1 MADTPVQK
9 SNPIDDLLRNQRFPE
24 IATALRQRSQSIMTR
39 WDPMVREALPT
50 ADSLTF
56 TQVRDQVPQMLA
68 KLADALEFGAD
79 EVHKLIA
86 QTGAH
91 AVERVR
97 QGYNIE
103 ELMIEYRLLRRIVIE
118 QVESALS
125 RRTSMAEDLALSIGI
140 DTVVQQGV
148 VAFVNRQNDVIKRA
162 SDAEAKFLAFLSHDL
177 RNRLNHATL
186 ALELVI
192 RKLKDAPE
200 YAGDAALLESIQ
212 RSITDT
218 IEAMERVLQSERL
231 RKGAGAPKLGPVNL
245 HDVASAVAGE
255 LAAKANIKGLGLKVD
270 VPADATITSDRQ
282 LIALVLHNLVH
293 NAVKYSSKGNVRVSA
308 RASGED
314 RPEWVLSVSDEG
326 PGIVPEHRERLFQA
340 FERGETYGQPGVG
353 LGLSIVTHAAKSLG
367 ARVTLDSQP
376 GTGSTFK
383 LFLPSL

>member
-1 MADTPVQK
+1 VADTPTRK
-9 SNPIDDLLRNQRFPE
+9 SNLIDDLLRNQRFPE
-24 IATALRQRSQSIMTR
+24 IAALLREQSQTIVER
-39 WDPMVREALPT
+39 WESMVRQALPA
-50 ADSLTF
+50 ADSLTLA
-56 TQVRDQVPQMLA
+56 QVRDEVPQTLA
-68 KLADALEFGAD
+68 KLADALEFGSD
-79 EVHKLIA
+79 QVRELIS
-86 QTGAH
+86 QTGGH

-97 QGYNIE
+97 QGYNVE

-125 RRTSMAEDLALSIGI
+125 RRSSMAEDLALSIGI

-148 VAFVNRQNDVIKRA
+148 VAFVNRQNDLIKRA

-186 ALELVI
+186 GLELVI
-192 RKLKDAPE
+192 RKLRDAAE
-200 YAGDAALLESIQ
+200 YADDASLLDSIQ

-231 RKGAGAPKLGPVNL
+231 RKSPGEPKLGRVNL
-245 HDVASAVAGE
+245 RELASAVANE
-255 LAAKANIKGLGLKVD
+255 LSVKAKIKGLGLEID
-270 VPADATITSDRQ
+270 VPPDAAITSDRQ
-282 LIALVLHNLVH
+282 LIGLVLHNLLH
-293 NAVKYSSKGNVRVSA
+293 NAVKYSSKGNVQISA
-308 RASGED
+308 QPPGED
-314 RPEWVLSVSDEG
+314 RPGWVLSVSDEG

-367 ARVTLDSQP
+367 ARVMVDSQP

-383 LFLPSL
+383 LILPSL

>member
-1 MADTPVQK
+1 
-9 SNPIDDLLRNQRFPE
+9 
-24 IATALRQRSQSIMTR
+24 
-39 WDPMVREALPT
+39 VRE
-50 ADSLTF
+50 
-56 TQVRDQVPQMLA
+56 
-68 KLADALEFGAD
+68 
-79 EVHKLIA
+79 LIS
-86 QTGAH
+86 QTGGH

-97 QGYNIE
+97 QGYNVE

-148 VAFVNRQNDVIKRA
+148 VSFVNRQNDVIKRA

-186 ALELVI
+186 GLELVI
-192 RKLKDAPE
+192 RKLRDAAE
-200 YAGDAALLESIQ
+200 YADDASLLDSVL

-231 RKGAGAPKLGPVNL
+231 RKSPGEPKLGRVNL
-245 HDVASAVAGE
+245 RDLASAVANE
-255 LAAKANIKGLGLKVD
+255 LSIKAKIKGLGLKID
-270 VPADATITSDRQ
+270 VPPDAAITSDRQ
-282 LIALVLHNLVH
+282 LIGLVLHNLLH
-293 NAVKYSSKGNVRVSA
+293 NAVKYSSKGNVQISA
-308 RASGED
+308 QPPGED
-314 RPEWVLSVSDEG
+314 RPGWVLSVSDEG

-367 ARVTLDSQP
+367 ARVMVDSQP
-376 GTGSTFK
+376 GMGSTFK
-383 LFLPSL
+383 LILPSL

>member
-1 MADTPVQK
+1 MPERK
-9 SNPIDDLLRNQRFPE
+9 SNPIDDLLRNQPFPE
-24 IATALRQRSQSIMTR
+24 IAALLREQSQIIMER
-39 WDPMVREALPT
+39 WESMVREALPT
-50 ADSLTF
+50 ADSLTLA
-56 TQVRDQVPQMLA
+56 QVRDEVPQTLA
-68 KLADALEFGAD
+68 KLADALEFGSD
-79 EVHKLIA
+79 KVRELIN

-91 AVERVR
+91 AAERVR

-103 ELMIEYRLLRRIVIE
+103 ELMIEYRFLRRIVIE

-140 DTVVQQGV
+140 DAVVQQGV
-148 VAFVNRQNDVIKRA
+148 VAFVNRQNEVIKRA

-186 ALELVI
+186 GLELVI
-192 RKLKDAPE
+192 RTLKGTAE
-200 YAGDAALLESIQ
+200 YADDAALLDSVQ

-255 LAAKANIKGLGLKVD
+255 LAAKANIKGLGLKVG
-270 VPADATITSDRQ
+270 VPPDATITSDRQ
-282 LIALVLHNLVH
+282 LIALVLHNLIH
-293 NAVKYSSKGNVRVSA
+293 NAVKYSSNGNVRVSA
-308 RASGED
+308 QAFAED
-314 RPEWVLSVSDEG
+314 RPEWVLSVSDDG

-340 FERGETYGQPGVG
+340 FERGETYGQPGIG
-353 LGLSIVTHAAKSLG
+353 LGLSIVTHAAKALG